1 MKIGKNET
9 AVLGKV
15 SYDTVINNKIIATLK
30 VEAMK
35 QGGANALAFASGS
48 DVDVVFTEIFQR
60 SYQDRTGITIQS
72 ELSDGRQILVAV
84 KRNLST
90 GEYLVSNLKV
100 N

>member
-15 SYDTVINNKIIATLK
+15 SYDTIIDNKIIATLK
-30 VEAMK
+30 VESMK
-35 QGGANALAFASGS
+35 QGGANALALVLGS

-60 SYQDRTGITIQS
+60 SYQDRTGNTIQS
-72 ELSDGRQILVAV
+72 ELSDGRQILVSV

-90 GEYLVSNLKV
+90 SEYLVSNLKV